1 MRYIGQPKSMRS
13 GRRPQSMVV
22 TPVEAVMAG
31 IFPVDSAR
39 FDDKAHFASSTGPV
53 TSIPGGYALG
63 NSAVPVFK
71 LPSTLTGAYWVSTLL
86 SGAGVNI
93 GSYRPGTLPT
103 VYNPEALRS
112 RGGRQIWDFPSIAA
126 ATQIRIIGAASLAA
140 DLQQMQ
146 LVDMAATLAQPADVW
161 IAFWQSNMAMTTQGV
176 AIDMADDDWTDK
188 RLLMFPGA
196 ANTAH
201 GSVLGKITGL
211 RAPMQMQSNTAEAL
225 TAGMI
230 SFGVSPAIAFAKGIL
245 PKVAAGRNLVIIC
258 AAVSGTGI
266 EGAAAPWK
274 PDSSNPFAY
283 NHMMSL
289 VAQAMAALPAGS
301 VIKGMIG
308 AGGEADTSA
317 DMSTHSAAVE
327 LMLSTASAA
336 WITAGYCAS
345 RPPCVLVGP
354 PPDASRANQAVL
366 VACHAALDKFSGHA
380 TSLANVHVAAT
391 GPWGMEDST
400 HRTAS
405 AARFAGAAAAKLAIA
420 RNLV

>member
-1 MRYIGQPKSMRS
+1 MMLGLSLSLTARLRGST
-13 GRRPQSMVV
+13 GGG
-22 TPVEAVMAG
+22 VEFVMSG
-31 IFPVDSAR
+31 IFPDERAR
-39 FDDKAHFASSTGPV
+39 LNDQSHLASVSGPV
-53 TSIPGGYALG
+53 TAIPGGFTVG
-63 NSAVPVFK
+63 NSGVATFN
-71 LPSTLTGAYWVSTLL
+71 LPSTLTGAYWISTLY
-86 SGAGVNI
+86 SADVVN
-93 GSYRPGTLPT
+93 SYRPGTLPT
-103 VYNPEALRS
+103 AYNPEALRS
-112 RGGRQIWDFPSIAA
+112 RGWRQVWDFPSIVS
-126 ATQIRIIGAASLAA
+126 ATQIRLIGGATHAGEFK
-140 DLQQMQ
+140 QMQ
-146 LVDMAATLAQPADVW
+146 IVDMAATLAQPADVW
-161 IAFWQSNMAMTTQGV
+161 IAWWQSNMAATTQCTPV
-176 AIDMADDDWTDK
+176 DMAQDDWTDK
-188 RLLMFPGA
+188 RLLYFPGA
-196 ANTAH
+196 ANTGH
-201 GSVLGKITGL
+201 GTVLGKITAL

-225 TAGMI
+225 TANMI
-230 SFGVSPAIAFAKGIL
+230 SFGVSPAVAFAKGIL
-245 PKVAAGRNLVIIC
+245 PSVAAGRNLVIIG

-266 EGAAAPWK
+266 EGATAPWK

-391 GPWGMEDST
+391 GPWGMGDST
-400 HRTAS
+400 HRTAA
-405 AARFAGAAAAKLAIA
+405 AARLAGAAAASLAIA
-420 RNLV
+420 RGLV